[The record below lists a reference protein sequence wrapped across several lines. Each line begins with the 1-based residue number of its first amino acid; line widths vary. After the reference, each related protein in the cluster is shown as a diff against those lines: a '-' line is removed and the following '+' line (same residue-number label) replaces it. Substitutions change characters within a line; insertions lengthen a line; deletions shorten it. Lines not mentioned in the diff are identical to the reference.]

1 MHQKMKHV
9 EYRGTSSLLK
19 NEIVSPPLCSSVYFC
34 SEVLVWTSEVCD
46 IIVIDT
52 VTHQTK

>member
-9 EYRGTSSLLK
+9 EYRGSSALLK
-19 NEIVSPPLCSSVYFC
+19 NETVPPLCSSVYFC
-34 SEVLVWTSEVCD
+34 SEVLVWTSKVCD
-46 IIVIDT
+46 IIDT